1 LKISQEAPECLQVW
15 FGDES
20 GFSLRVI
27 RRKTWGQKGSR
38 KKVTGQRRRGRVN
51 MMGGLRYNAKKRIS
65 FVIEKGD
72 ADTFYRQIKA
82 WHTLLRKEWVET
94 GKPEEI
100 FQDLGSKIVIILDNA
115 SFHKRKDVLAKIE
128 AEMPNMRLEFLPP
141 YSPDFNLIE
150 LVWHSAK
157 EYIAR
162 KLFESVN
169 QLEELLNKLLNE
181 GQLIIN

>member
-1 LKISQEAPECLQVW
+1 LKIYQEAPECLQVW
-15 FGDES
+15 FWDES

-38 KKVTGQRRRGRVN
+38 KKVTGQRRRERVN

-72 ADTFYRQIKA
+72 ADTFYREIKA

-94 GKPEEI
+94 GKPEEK

-128 AEMPNMRLEFLPP
+128 AEMPNMRLEFLPL
-141 YSPDFNLIE
+141 YSPDFNLME

-157 EYIAR
+157 EYIAH
-162 KLFESVN
+162 KLF
-169 QLEELLNKLLNE
+169 
-181 GQLIIN
+181 